1 MTATVLEIMNL
12 CVSRMTGYGSA
23 AMQWKWSRRDV
34 LKASA
39 AGIGSAVFAQPAK
52 AAMPEAEP
60 LTPALIAAA
69 RKEGKI
75 AFYSALELNI
85 SEKLARAFEARYPGI
100 AARVERSGA
109 ERIFQRI
116 GQEQDSRI
124 NAVDLVCS
132 TDPAHFIFWK
142 RKDWIAPY
150 VTEDMAKNLP
160 RDRINPDGTS
170 ATVCAWFSVIGY
182 NTALVKPENA
192 PKSYADL
199 LDPKWKGKIVKGHPG
214 YSGAILTAT
223 YQISRDLGWSY
234 FEKLAQQ
241 NVMQLQSAAEPP
253 RKIALGE
260 RAVQADGNDYS
271 LYLYKDAGRPVEVV
285 YASEGTPQIIV
296 ETGIFRSSQNPNAAR
311 VFQQFLFSPEGQQ
324 IFVEFA
330 HLSFHA
336 QVKDRPGLMPLSA
349 IKTMKSDPEAV
360 EAQSGEIKARYSKI
374 FGV

>member
-1 MTATVLEIMNL
+1 M
-12 CVSRMTGYGSA
+12 SR
-23 AMQWKWSRRDV
+23 KLSRREM
-34 LKASA
+34 LKASV
-39 AGIGSAVFAQPAK
+39 AGVGSAVFAQPVR
-52 AAMPEAEP
+52 AALPEAET
-60 LTPALIAAA
+60 LSPALIEAA

-85 SEKLARAFEARYPGI
+85 SEKLARTFEARYPGI

-116 GQEQDSRI
+116 GQEQESRI

-150 VTEDMAKNLP
+150 VTKDMTRYLP
-160 RDRINPDGTS
+160 REQINPDGTS

-182 NTALVKPENA
+182 NTELVKAEDA

-199 LDPKWKGKIVKGHPG
+199 LDPKWKGKIAKGHPG

-241 NVMQLQSAAEPP
+241 QVLQLQSAAEPP
-253 RKIALGE
+253 RKIASGE

-271 LYLYKDAGRPVEVV
+271 LALYKDAGRPVEVV

-296 ETGIFRSSQNPNAAR
+296 ETGIFRNSQHPNAAR
-311 VFQQFLFSPEGQQ
+311 LFQHFLFSVEGQQ
-324 IFVEFA
+324 IFIDFA
-330 HLSFHA
+330 HRSFHA
-336 QVKDRPGLMPLSA
+336 QVKDRPGRPPLSA
-349 IKTMKSDPEAV
+349 IKTMKSDPVAV
-360 EAQSGEIKARYSKI
+360 EAQSEEIKARYSKI

>member
-1 MTATVLEIMNL
+1 
-12 CVSRMTGYGSA
+12 
-23 AMQWKWSRRDV
+23 MQRKWSRRDM

-39 AGIGSAVFAQPAK
+39 AGIGSAVFAQPGT
-52 AAMPEAEP
+52 AALPEAQP
-60 LTPALIAAA
+60 LTPDLIAAA

-85 SEKLARAFEARYPGI
+85 SEKLARTFEARYPGI
-100 AARVERSGA
+100 TARVERSGA

-150 VTEDMAKNLP
+150 LAEEMAKNLP

-170 ATVCAWFSVIGY
+170 ATVCCWFSVIGY
-182 NTALVKPENA
+182 NTELVKPEDA
-192 PKSYADL
+192 PNSYVDL

-253 RKIALGE
+253 RKVALGE

-271 LYLYKDAGRPVEVV
+271 LYLYKDQGRPVEVV

-311 VFQQFLFSPEGQQ
+311 LFQQFLFSAEGQQ

-330 HLSFHA
+330 HRSFHA
-336 QVKDRPGLMPLSA
+336 QVKDRPGVVPLSA

>member
-1 MTATVLEIMNL
+1 
-12 CVSRMTGYGSA
+12 
-23 AMQWKWSRRDV
+23 MQKWSRRDV
-34 LKASA
+34 LKTSA
-39 AGIGSAVFAQPAK
+39 AAVGSTVFAQPLR
-52 AAMPEAEP
+52 AALPQAEP
-60 LTPALIAAA
+60 TTPALIEAA

-85 SEKLARAFEARYPGI
+85 SEKLARAFETKYPGI

-124 NAVDLVCS
+124 NAVDLVCT

-142 RKDWIAPY
+142 RKDWIVPY

-160 RDRINPDGTS
+160 REQINSDGTS

-182 NTALVKPENA
+182 NTELVKPEDA

-234 FEKLAQQ
+234 FEKLSEQK
-241 NVMQLQSAAEPP
+241 VLQLQSAAEPP
-253 RKIALGE
+253 RKVAAGE

-271 LYLYKDAGRPVEVV
+271 LTLYKDAGRPVEVV

-296 ETGIFRSSQNPNAAR
+296 ETGIFRSSQHPNAAR
-311 VFQQFLFSPEGQQ
+311 LFQHFLFSVEGQQ
-324 IFVEFA
+324 IFIDFA
-330 HLSFHA
+330 HRSFHA
-336 QVKDRPGLMPLSA
+336 QVKDRPGRPPLSS
-349 IKTMKSDPEAV
+349 IKTMKSDPAAV
-360 EAQSGEIKARYSKI
+360 EAQSEEIKARYTKI

>member
-1 MTATVLEIMNL
+1 MPRT
-12 CVSRMTGYGSA
+12 
-23 AMQWKWSRRDV
+23 WSRRDL
-34 LKASA
+34 LKTSA
-39 AGIGSAVFAQPAK
+39 AGIGSAVFAQPVR
-52 AAMPEAEP
+52 AALPQADP
-60 LTPALIAAA
+60 LTPALIEAA

-116 GQEQDSRI
+116 GQEQGSNI

-160 RDRINPDGTS
+160 HEQINPDGTS

-182 NTALVKPENA
+182 NTDLVKPPDA

-199 LDPKWKGKIVKGHPG
+199 LDPKWKGKIAKGHPG

-241 NVMQLQSAAEPP
+241 NVLQLQSAAEPP
-253 RKIALGE
+253 RKIAAGE

-271 LYLYKDAGRPVEVV
+271 LLLYKDAGRPVEVV

-296 ETGIFRSSQNPNAAR
+296 ETGIFRSSTHPNAAR
-311 VFQQFLFSPEGQQ
+311 LFQQFLFSVEGQQ
-324 IFVEFA
+324 IFIDFA
-330 HLSFHA
+330 HRSFHA
-336 QVKDRPGLMPLSA
+336 QVKDRPARPPLSA
-349 IKTMKSDPEAV
+349 IKTMKSDPAAV
-360 EAQSGEIKARYSKI
+360 EAQSEEIKARYSKI

>member
-1 MTATVLEIMNL
+1 
-12 CVSRMTGYGSA
+12 
-23 AMQWKWSRRDV
+23 MQGKWSRREM
-34 LKASA
+34 LKAWA
-39 AGIGSAVFAQPAK
+39 AGIGSAILAQPVG
-52 AAMPEAEP
+52 AALPEAQSP
-60 LTPALIAAA
+60 TPDLIAAA
-69 RKEGKI
+69 RKEGKL

-85 SEKLARAFEARYPGI
+85 SEKLARTFEARYPGI
-100 AARVERSGA
+100 VARVERSGA

-124 NAVDLVCS
+124 YAVDLVCG

-150 VTEDMAKNLP
+150 VTEEMAKNLP
-160 RDRINPDGTS
+160 RDRIKPDGTS
-170 ATVCAWFSVIGY
+170 ATVCCWFSVIGY
-182 NTALVKPENA
+182 NTDLVKPGDA

-241 NVMQLQSAAEPP
+241 SVMQLQSAAEPP
-253 RKIALGE
+253 RKVALGE

-271 LYLYKDAGRPVEVV
+271 LVLYKDAGRPVEVV

-296 ETGIFRSSQNPNAAR
+296 ETGIFRSSQSPNAAR
-311 VFQQFLFSPEGQQ
+311 LFQQFLFSPEGQQ
-324 IFVEFA
+324 IFVDFA
-330 HLSFHA
+330 HRSFHA
-336 QVKDRPGLMPLSA
+336 KVKDRPGLTPLAA
-349 IKTMKSDPEAV
+349 IKMMKSDPEAV
-360 EAQSGEIKARYSKI
+360 EAQSAEIKSRYAKI

>member
-1 MTATVLEIMNL
+1 
-12 CVSRMTGYGSA
+12 
-23 AMQWKWSRRDV
+23 MQKKWSRREV
-34 LKASA
+34 LKTSA
-39 AGIGSAVFAQPAK
+39 AAVGSAVFAQPTSATL
-52 AAMPEAEP
+52 PEAAP
-60 LTPALIAAA
+60 LTPSLIEAA
-69 RKEGKI
+69 RKEGKV

-85 SEKLARAFEARYPGI
+85 SEKLARTFEARYPGI
-100 AARVERSGA
+100 TARVERSGA

-116 GQEQDSRI
+116 GQEKDSHI

-150 VTEDMAKNLP
+150 VTEEMAKNLP
-160 RDRINPDGTS
+160 RERVNPDGTS

-182 NTALVKPENA
+182 NTDLVKPEDA
-192 PKSYADL
+192 PKSYIDL
-199 LDPKWKGKIVKGHPG
+199 LDPKWKGKIAKGHPS

-223 YQISRDLGWSY
+223 YQISRDLGWEY

-241 NVMQLQSAAEPP
+241 KVLQLQSAAEPP
-253 RKIALGE
+253 RKISIGE

-271 LYLYKDAGRPVEVV
+271 LTLYKDAGKPVETV

-296 ETGIFRSSQNPNAAR
+296 ETGIFRSSEHPNAAR
-311 VFQQFLFSPEGQQ
+311 LFQHFLFSAEGQQ

-330 HLSFHA
+330 HRSFHS
-336 QVKDRPGLMPLSA
+336 QVKDRPGRLPLSA
-349 IKTMKSDPEAV
+349 IKTMKSDPAAV
-360 EAQSGEIKARYSKI
+360 EAQSEEIKARYAKI

>member
-1 MTATVLEIMNL
+1 M
-12 CVSRMTGYGSA
+12 
-23 AMQWKWSRRDV
+23 
-34 LKASA
+34 LKASLGGGA
-39 AGIGSAVFAQPAK
+39 SAIFAQPIR
-52 AAMPEAEP
+52 AALPSAEP

-85 SEKLARAFEARYPGI
+85 SEKLARTFEARYPGI

-142 RKDWIAPY
+142 RKDWVVPY
-150 VTEDMAKNLP
+150 VTEEMAKNLP
-160 RDRINPDGTS
+160 HDQINPDGTS
-170 ATVCAWFSVIGY
+170 ATVCSWFSVIGY
-182 NTALVKPENA
+182 NTELVKPEDA

-260 RAVQADGNDYS
+260 RAIQADGNDYS
-271 LYLYKDAGRPVEVV
+271 LFLYRDAGRPVQAV

-311 VFQQFLFSPEGQQ
+311 LFQHFLYSIEGQQ
-324 IFVEFA
+324 IFIDFA
-330 HLSFHA
+330 HRSFHR
-336 QVKDRPGLMPLSA
+336 QIKDRPGLTPLSA
-349 IKTMKSDPEAV
+349 IKTMKSDPAAV
-360 EAQSGEIKARYSKI
+360 EAQSAEIKARYTKI

>member
-1 MTATVLEIMNL
+1 MKK
-12 CVSRMTGYGSA
+12 R
-23 AMQWKWSRRDV
+23 WSRREM
-34 LKASA
+34 LKASL
-39 AGIGSAVFAQPAK
+39 AGGASAVFAQPVRAGL
-52 AAMPEAEP
+52 PEAEP

-85 SEKLARAFEARYPGI
+85 SEKLARTFEARYPGI

-116 GQEQDSRI
+116 GQEQDSHI

-142 RKDWIAPY
+142 RKDWVVPY
-150 VTEDMAKNLP
+150 VPEEIAKNLP
-160 RDRINPDGTS
+160 HDRINPDGTS
-170 ATVCAWFSVIGY
+170 ATVCSWFSVIGY
-182 NTALVKPENA
+182 NTELVKPEDA

-199 LDPKWKGKIVKGHPG
+199 LDPKWKGKIVKGHPS

-253 RKIALGE
+253 RKVALGE
-260 RAVQADGNDYS
+260 RSVQADGNDYS
-271 LYLYKDAGRPVEVV
+271 LFLYRDAGRPVQAV

-311 VFQQFLFSPEGQQ
+311 LFQHFLYSIEGQQ
-324 IFVEFA
+324 IFIDFA
-330 HLSFHA
+330 HRSFHR
-336 QVKDRPGLMPLSA
+336 QIKDRPGLTPLSA
-349 IKTMKSDPEAV
+349 IKTMKSDPAAV
-360 EAQSGEIKARYSKI
+360 EAQSAEIKARYTKI

>member
-1 MTATVLEIMNL
+1 
-12 CVSRMTGYGSA
+12 
-23 AMQWKWSRRDV
+23 
-34 LKASA
+34 
-39 AGIGSAVFAQPAK
+39 
-52 AAMPEAEP
+52 
-60 LTPALIAAA
+60 LIEAA
-69 RKEGKI
+69 RREGKL
-75 AFYSALELNI
+75 AFYTALELNI
-85 SEKLARAFEARYPGI
+85 SEKLGKAFEAKYPGI
-100 AARVERSGA
+100 VVRVERSGA

-142 RKDWIAPY
+142 RKEWIAPY
-150 VTEDMAKNLP
+150 VPEEAAKNLP
-160 RDRINPDGTS
+160 RERIDPDGTS

-182 NTALVKPENA
+182 NTDLVKPADA

-223 YQISRDLGWSY
+223 YQIARDLGWSY

-241 NVMQLQSAAEPP
+241 RVMQVQSAAEPP
-253 RKIALGE
+253 RKVATGE

-271 LYLYKDAGRPVEVV
+271 LMLYRDAGRPVEVV

-296 ETGIFRSSQNPNAAR
+296 ETGIFRSSPNPNAAR
-311 VFQQFLFSPEGQQ
+311 LFQQFLFSAECQQ
-324 IFVEFA
+324 IFIDFA
-330 HLSFHA
+330 HRSFHA
-336 QVKDRPGLMPLSA
+336 QVKDRPGRPPLSA
-349 IKTMKSDPEAV
+349 IKTMTSDPAAV
-360 EAQSGEIKARYSKI
+360 EAQSEEIKARYTKI

>member
-1 MTATVLEIMNL
+1 MW
-12 CVSRMTGYGSA
+12 R
-23 AMQWKWSRRDV
+23 KWSRRDV
-34 LKASA
+34 LKTSA
-39 AGIGSAVFAQPAK
+39 AGIAGAIFAQPVR
-52 AAMPEAEP
+52 AALPDAEP
-60 LTPALIAAA
+60 ATPALVAAA

-85 SEKLARAFEARYPGI
+85 SEKLARAFEARYPGV

-109 ERIFQRI
+109 ERVFQRI
-116 GQEQDSRI
+116 GQEQDSHI

-150 VTEDMAKNLP
+150 VTEDMIKNLP
-160 RDRINPDGTS
+160 REQIQPDGTS

-182 NTALVKPENA
+182 NTELVKPEDA

-253 RKIALGE
+253 RKVALGE

-271 LYLYKDAGRPVEVV
+271 LFLYKDAGRPVQVV
-285 YASEGTPQIIV
+285 YATEGTPQIIV
-296 ETGIFRSSQNPNAAR
+296 KTGIFRNSPSPNAAR
-311 VFQQFLFSPEGQQ
+311 LFQQFLFSVEGQQ
-324 IFVEFA
+324 IFIDFA
-330 HLSFHA
+330 HRSFHA
-336 QVKDRPGLMPLSA
+336 QVKERPGLTPLSA
-349 IKTMKSDPEAV
+349 IKTMKSDPAAV

>member
-1 MTATVLEIMNL
+1 M
-12 CVSRMTGYGSA
+12 RML
-23 AMQWKWSRRDV
+23 SRRDL
-34 LKASA
+34 LKTSA
-39 AGIGSAVFAQPAK
+39 AAAGSAVFAQPLR
-52 AAMPEAEP
+52 AAAPEA
-60 LTPALIAAA
+60 TPVTPVLIEAA
-69 RKEGKI
+69 RREGRL
-75 AFYSALELNI
+75 AFYTALELNI
-85 SEKLARAFEARYPGI
+85 SEKLGKAFEAKYPGI
-100 AARVERSGA
+100 AVRVERSGA

-150 VTEDMAKNLP
+150 VPEEAARNLP
-160 RDRINPDGTS
+160 RERIDPDGTS

-182 NTALVKPENA
+182 NTDLVKPADA

-199 LDPKWKGKIVKGHPG
+199 LDPKWKGKLVKGHPG

-223 YQISRDLGWSY
+223 YQIARDLGWSY

-241 NVMQLQSAAEPP
+241 RVMQVQSAAEPP
-253 RKIALGE
+253 RKVAAGE

-271 LYLYKDAGRPVEVV
+271 LMLYRDAGRPVEVV

-296 ETGIFRSSQNPNAAR
+296 ETGIFRSSANPNAAR
-311 VFQQFLFSPEGQQ
+311 LFQHFLFSAEGQQ
-324 IFVEFA
+324 IFIDFA
-330 HLSFHA
+330 HRSFHA
-336 QVKDRPGLMPLSA
+336 QVKDKPGRPPLSS
-349 IKTMKSDPEAV
+349 IKTMKSDPAAV
-360 EAQSGEIKARYSKI
+360 EAQSEQIKARYTKI

>member
-1 MTATVLEIMNL
+1 M
-12 CVSRMTGYGSA
+12 
-23 AMQWKWSRRDV
+23 
-34 LKASA
+34 LKASV
-39 AGIGSAVFAQPAK
+39 AGVGSAVFAQPVR
-52 AAMPEAEP
+52 AALPEAET
-60 LTPALIAAA
+60 LSPALIEAA

-85 SEKLARAFEARYPGI
+85 SEKLARTFEARYPGI

-116 GQEQDSRI
+116 GQEQESRI

-150 VTEDMAKNLP
+150 VTKDMTRYLP
-160 RDRINPDGTS
+160 REQINPDGTS

-182 NTALVKPENA
+182 NTELVKAEDA

-199 LDPKWKGKIVKGHPG
+199 LDPKWKGKIAKGHPG

-241 NVMQLQSAAEPP
+241 QVLQLQSAAEPP
-253 RKIALGE
+253 RKIASGE

-271 LYLYKDAGRPVEVV
+271 LALYKDAGRPVEVV

-296 ETGIFRSSQNPNAAR
+296 ETGIFRNSQHPNAAR
-311 VFQQFLFSPEGQQ
+311 LFQHFLFSVEGQQ
-324 IFVEFA
+324 IFIDFA
-330 HLSFHA
+330 HRSFHA
-336 QVKDRPGLMPLSA
+336 QVKDRPGRPPLSA
-349 IKTMKSDPEAV
+349 IKTMKSDPVAV
-360 EAQSGEIKARYSKI
+360 EAQSEEIKARYSKI

>member
-1 MTATVLEIMNL
+1 MKL
-12 CVSRMTGYGSA
+12 
-23 AMQWKWSRRDV
+23 SRRDV
-34 LKASA
+34 LKTSA
-39 AGIGSAVFAQPAK
+39 AAAAGAVFAQPLK
-52 AAMPEAEP
+52 AAAPEATP
-60 LTPALIAAA
+60 VTPALIEAA
-69 RKEGKI
+69 RREGKL
-75 AFYSALELNI
+75 AFYTALELNI
-85 SEKLARAFEARYPGI
+85 SEKLGKAFEAKYPGI
-100 AARVERSGA
+100 AVRVERSGA

-150 VTEDMAKNLP
+150 VPEEAARNLP
-160 RDRINPDGTS
+160 RERIDPDGTS

-182 NTALVKPENA
+182 NTDLVKREDA
-192 PKSYADL
+192 PTSYADL

-223 YQISRDLGWSY
+223 YQISRDLGWAY

-241 NVMQLQSAAEPP
+241 RVMQVQSAAEPP
-253 RKIALGE
+253 RKIAAGE

-271 LYLYKDAGRPVEVV
+271 LMLYRDAGRPVEVV

-296 ETGIFRSSQNPNAAR
+296 ETGIFRSSANPNAAR
-311 VFQQFLFSPEGQQ
+311 LFQHFLFSAEGQQ
-324 IFVEFA
+324 IFIDFA
-330 HLSFHA
+330 HRSFHA
-336 QVKDRPGLMPLSA
+336 QVKDKPGRPPLSA
-349 IKTMKSDPEAV
+349 IRTMKSDPAAV
-360 EAQSGEIKARYSKI
+360 EAQSDQIKARYTKI

>member
-1 MTATVLEIMNL
+1 MPK
-12 CVSRMTGYGSA
+12 R
-23 AMQWKWSRRDV
+23 WSRREV
-34 LKASA
+34 LKTSA
-39 AGIGSAVFAQPAK
+39 AGIGSVIFAQPVR
-52 AAMPEAEP
+52 AALPEAEP

-85 SEKLARAFEARYPGI
+85 SEKLARAFEAKYSGI

-150 VTEDMAKNLP
+150 VTEEMAKNLP
-160 RDRINPDGTS
+160 REQINVDGTS

-182 NTALVKPENA
+182 NTELVKPEDA

-271 LYLYKDAGRPVEVV
+271 LFLYKYAGRPVEAV
-285 YASEGTPQIIV
+285 YASEGTPQIVV
-296 ETGIFRSSQNPNAAR
+296 ETGIFRNAPNPNAAR
-311 VFQQFLFSPEGQQ
+311 LFQQFLFSAEGQQ
-324 IFVEFA
+324 IFIDFA
-330 HLSFHA
+330 HRSFHA
-336 QVKDRPGLMPLSA
+336 QVKDRPGLTPLSA
-349 IKTMKSDPEAV
+349 IKTMKGDPAAV
-360 EAQSGEIKARYSKI
+360 EAQSAEIKARYSKI

>member
-1 MTATVLEIMNL
+1 M
-12 CVSRMTGYGSA
+12 
-23 AMQWKWSRRDV
+23 
-34 LKASA
+34 LKASLGGGA
-39 AGIGSAVFAQPAK
+39 SAIFAQPIR
-52 AAMPEAEP
+52 AALPSAEP
-60 LTPALIAAA
+60 LTA

-85 SEKLARAFEARYPGI
+85 SEKLARTFEARYPGI

-142 RKDWIAPY
+142 RKDWVVPY
-150 VTEDMAKNLP
+150 VTEEMAKNLP
-160 RDRINPDGTS
+160 HDQINPDGTS
-170 ATVCAWFSVIGY
+170 ATVCSWFSVIGY
-182 NTALVKPENA
+182 NTELVKPEDA

-260 RAVQADGNDYS
+260 RAIQADGNDYS
-271 LYLYKDAGRPVEVV
+271 LFLYRDAGRPVQAV

-311 VFQQFLFSPEGQQ
+311 LFQHFLYSIEGQQ
-324 IFVEFA
+324 IFIDFA
-330 HLSFHA
+330 HRSFHR
-336 QVKDRPGLMPLSA
+336 QIKDRPGLTPLSA
-349 IKTMKSDPEAV
+349 IKTMKSDPAAV
-360 EAQSGEIKARYSKI
+360 EAQSAEIKARYTKI

>member
-1 MTATVLEIMNL
+1 
-12 CVSRMTGYGSA
+12 
-23 AMQWKWSRRDV
+23 MQRNFSRRDM
-34 LKASA
+34 LKTSVA
-39 AGIGSAVFAQPAK
+39 AIGSTVFAQPLR
-52 AAMPEAEP
+52 AAAPEATP
-60 LTPALIAAA
+60 LTPALIEAA

-85 SEKLARAFEARYPGI
+85 SEKLARAFEAKYSGI
-100 AARVERSGA
+100 SARVERSGA

-116 GQEQDSRI
+116 SQEQDSRI
-124 NAVDLVCS
+124 NGVDLVCS

-142 RKDWIAPY
+142 RKDWVAPY
-150 VTEDMAKNLP
+150 VPEEVTKNLP
-160 RDRINPDGTS
+160 RDRIDPDGTS

-182 NTALVKPENA
+182 NTDLVKPEEA

-241 NVMQLQSAAEPP
+241 KVMQVQSAAEPP
-253 RKIALGE
+253 RKVAAGE

-271 LYLYKDAGRPVEVV
+271 LALYKDAGRPVEIV
-285 YASEGTPQIIV
+285 YASEGTPQIVV
-296 ETGIFRSSQNPNAAR
+296 ETGVFRSSPNPNAAR
-311 VFQQFLFSPEGQQ
+311 LFQHFLFSVDGQQ
-324 IFVEFA
+324 IFIDFA
-330 HLSFHA
+330 HRSFHA
-336 QVKDRPGLMPLSA
+336 QVKDKPGRTPLSA
-349 IKTMKSDPEAV
+349 IKAMKSDPAAV
-360 EAQSGEIKARYSKI
+360 EAQSEEIKARYTKI

>member
-1 MTATVLEIMNL
+1 
-12 CVSRMTGYGSA
+12 
-23 AMQWKWSRRDV
+23 MQGKWSRREM

-39 AGIGSAVFAQPAK
+39 AGIGSAILAQPVG
-52 AAMPEAEP
+52 AALPEAQSP
-60 LTPALIAAA
+60 TPDLIAAA
-69 RKEGKI
+69 RKEGKL

-85 SEKLARAFEARYPGI
+85 SEKLARTFEARYPGI
-100 AARVERSGA
+100 VARVERSGA

-124 NAVDLVCS
+124 YAVDLA
-132 TDPAHFIFWK
+132 PAHFIFWK

-150 VTEDMAKNLP
+150 VTEEMAKNLP

-170 ATVCAWFSVIGY
+170 ATVCCWFSVIGY
-182 NTALVKPENA
+182 NTDLVKPGDA

-253 RKIALGE
+253 RKVALGE

-271 LYLYKDAGRPVEVV
+271 LVLYKDAGRPVEVV

-296 ETGIFRSSQNPNAAR
+296 ETGIFRSSQSPNAAR
-311 VFQQFLFSPEGQQ
+311 LFQQFLFSPEGQQ
-324 IFVEFA
+324 IFVDFA
-330 HLSFHA
+330 HRSFHA
-336 QVKDRPGLMPLSA
+336 KVKDRPGLTPLAA
-349 IKTMKSDPEAV
+349 IKMMKSDPEAV
-360 EAQSGEIKARYSKI
+360 EAQSAEIKSRYAKI

>member
-1 MTATVLEIMNL
+1 
-12 CVSRMTGYGSA
+12 
-23 AMQWKWSRRDV
+23 MQKILSRRDV
-34 LKASA
+34 LKTSVAA
-39 AGIGSAVFAQPAK
+39 AGGMLFAQPLR
-52 AAMPEAEP
+52 AAAPEATAV
-60 LTPALIAAA
+60 TPALIEAA
-69 RKEGKI
+69 RREGKL
-75 AFYSALELNI
+75 AFYTALELNI
-85 SEKLARAFEARYPGI
+85 SEKLGKAFEAKYPGI
-100 AARVERSGA
+100 AVRVERSGA

-142 RKDWIAPY
+142 RKDWVAPY
-150 VTEDMAKNLP
+150 VPEEAAKNLP
-160 RDRINPDGTS
+160 RERIDADGTS

-182 NTALVKPENA
+182 NTELVKPEDA

-253 RKIALGE
+253 RKVALGE

-271 LYLYKDAGRPVEVV
+271 LYLYKDQGRPVQAV

-311 VFQQFLFSPEGQQ
+311 LFQQFLYGVEGQQ
-324 IFVEFA
+324 IFIDFA
-330 HLSFHA
+330 HRSFHR
-336 QVKDRPGLMPLSA
+336 QIKDRPGLTPLSA
-349 IKTMKSDPEAV
+349 IKTMKSDPAAV
-360 EAQSGEIKARYSKI
+360 EAQSAEIKARYTKI

>member
-1 MTATVLEIMNL
+1 MPK
-12 CVSRMTGYGSA
+12 
-23 AMQWKWSRRDV
+23 KWSRRDV
-34 LKASA
+34 LKTS
-39 AGIGSAVFAQPAK
+39 AGISSAIFAQPVS
-52 AAMPEAEP
+52 AALPEAEAA
-60 LTPALIAAA
+60 TPTLIASA
-69 RKEGKI
+69 RKEGQI

-85 SEKLARAFEARYPGI
+85 SEKLARSFEARYPGI

-150 VTEDMAKNLP
+150 VTEDMVKNLP
-160 RDRINPDGTS
+160 REQIQSDATS

-182 NTALVKPENA
+182 NTALVKPEDA

-271 LYLYKDAGRPVEVV
+271 LFLYKDAGRPVQVV
-285 YASEGTPQIIV
+285 YATEGTPQIIV
-296 ETGIFRSSQNPNAAR
+296 ETGIFRNAPNPNAAR
-311 VFQQFLFSPEGQQ
+311 LFQQFLFSVEGQQ
-324 IFVEFA
+324 IFIEFA
-330 HLSFHA
+330 HRSFHA
-336 QVKDRPGLMPLSA
+336 QVKERPGLTPLST
-349 IKTMKSDPEAV
+349 IKAMKSDPAAV